1 MNWINDLGAGLTD
14 AGKSVGDWTTDA
26 TKAVGVSFL
35 SLMLTHLSVIGY
47 PSTSKLLR

>member
-26 TKAVGVSFL
+26 TKAVGD
-35 SLMLTHLSVIGY
+35 LTHLNVTGY
-47 PSTSKLLR
+47 RSTSKLVR